1 MVKPFAFGLE
11 KVLEYRRQ
19 LEDEA
24 KIVLSRAMADH
35 EAQQRMVDGLE
46 ARLAAHSRSPYRD
59 DDLQPGAGDIWLW
72 QQYKEALERDIIDAK
87 ADLARLALILQK
99 CRRDAVEK
107 SKERKLLEKLKE
119 NQAKKYY
126 AEANEK
132 ERKEFDEMATIR
144 FEPEDF

>member
-24 KIVLSRAMADH
+24 KIALGKAMADH
-35 EAQQRMVDGLE
+35 DAQQRKVDDLE

-59 DDLQPGAGDIWLW
+59 DGGQPGAGDIWLW
-72 QQYKEALERDIIDAK
+72 QQYKEALERDIIDTK

-99 CRRDAVEK
+99 CRRDLVEK

>member
-1 MVKPFAFGLE
+1 MVKPFSFGLE
-11 KVLEYRRQ
+11 KVMEYRRQ

-24 KIVLSRAMADH
+24 KIALATAMARY
-35 EAQQRMVDGLE
+35 EAQQRLVGEME
-46 ARLAAHSRSPYRD
+46 ARLAAHSRSPYRND
-59 DDLQPGAGDIWLW
+59 GGQPRAGDIWLW
-72 QQYKEALERDIIDAK
+72 QQYKEALERDIVDAK